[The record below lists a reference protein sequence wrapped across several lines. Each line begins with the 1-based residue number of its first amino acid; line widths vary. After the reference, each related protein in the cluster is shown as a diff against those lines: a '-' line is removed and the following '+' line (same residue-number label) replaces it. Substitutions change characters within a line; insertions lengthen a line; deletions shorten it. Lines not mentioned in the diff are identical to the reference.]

1 MEDREKR
8 KFDHRPYIIESN
20 LKMNLRFNWKSCK
33 SVPFA
38 EIFSLVP
45 KTLSLQ
51 TEAEEKK
58 SANCS
63 NKLLLTTHDV
73 HYFGTYNSLFGTFH
87 ISCEIWLNFTISG
100 S

>member
-1 MEDREKR
+1 ML
-8 KFDHRPYIIESN
+8 KF
-20 LKMNLRFNWKSCK
+20 
-33 SVPFA
+33 VPWYQK
-38 EIFSLVP
+38 L
-45 KTLSLQ
+45 LSLQ

-100 S
+100 NQVTELWFGNKNCPQDNC